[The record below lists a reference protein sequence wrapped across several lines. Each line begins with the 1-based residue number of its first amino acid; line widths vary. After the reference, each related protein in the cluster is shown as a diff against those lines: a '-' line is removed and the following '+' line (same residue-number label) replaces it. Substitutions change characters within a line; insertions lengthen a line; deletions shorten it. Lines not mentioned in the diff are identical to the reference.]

1 MNGGL
6 VGGCCERGARVFVLL
21 FWFDP
26 REEGAGKSDFS
37 RSFSDIW
44 WSGGIPTEGTL
55 VSRFGFDLGFIEP
68 SGRPRPRRGGPMY
81 SSGNS
86 ADFVSV
92 CGWACTGFGSGAG
105 EKDNELGIYPTK
117 GGMEV

>member
-6 VGGCCERGARVFVLL
+6 VGCCERGARVLVLL
-21 FWFDP
+21 VGFDP

-37 RSFSDIW
+37 RPSSDIWW
-44 WSGGIPTEGTL
+44 WSGGISTESIL
-55 VSRFGFDLGFIEP
+55 VSRFGFDLGFVEP

-86 ADFVSV
+86 ADLVRV
-92 CGWACTGFGSGAG
+92 CGWACTGCGNGAG
-105 EKDNELGIYPTK
+105 EKDNELGI
-117 GGMEV
+117 